1 MEKKFFQKV
10 DSIVDINFL
19 EFKEIIKALLKEA
32 ILEIQQTTAD
42 KKEKHFLTA
51 EEVRQMLG
59 ISKATLWRRK
69 EDGTLLPIKIGSR
82 VMYKQSDI
90 DKLVEKGGCDGKA

>member
-1 MEKKFFQKV
+1 MEKIFFQHV

-19 EFKEIIKALLKEA
+19 EFKETIKALLKEA
-32 ILEIQQTTAD
+32 ILEIQQTTAEQN
-42 KKEKHFLTA
+42 KERFLTA

-59 ISKATLWRRK
+59 ISKASLWRRK
-69 EDGTLLPIKIGSR
+69 VDGTLLPIKIGSR